1 MVADEVLQ
9 GKRVGLRPVELDD
22 CTETYLAWLQD
33 PEVNRYLET
42 RWSPQ
47 SIDTIRDFVT
57 SVRASSHSYLFAIIY
72 QGLHVGNIKIGPIH
86 PIYKYA
92 DISYFVGER
101 SSWGKGIASEAIALI
116 TDFAFRT
123 LKLNR
128 IQAGFFDQNRG
139 SEKVLI
145 KNGFVKEAVFRKQ
158 LFVDDPSQYCDHI
171 FYGLLRDEYKGK
183 SF

>member
-1 MVADEVLQ
+1 MVAAEVLQ

-22 CTETYLAWLQD
+22 CTETYLAWLKD

-47 SIDTIRDFVT
+47 TIETIRDFVS
-57 SVRASSHSYLFAIIY
+57 SVRASTHSYLFAVTHE
-72 QGLHVGNIKIGPIH
+72 GRHVGNIKIGPIH

-92 DISYFVGER
+92 DISYFIGDR
-101 SSWGKGIASEAIALI
+101 SAWGKGIASEAIALI

-128 IQAGFFDQNRG
+128 IQAGFFEQNRG

-158 LFVDDPSQYCDHI
+158 LFVDDPAHYCDHI
-171 FYGLLRDEYKGK
+171 FYGILRDEYMDK
-183 SF
+183 SL